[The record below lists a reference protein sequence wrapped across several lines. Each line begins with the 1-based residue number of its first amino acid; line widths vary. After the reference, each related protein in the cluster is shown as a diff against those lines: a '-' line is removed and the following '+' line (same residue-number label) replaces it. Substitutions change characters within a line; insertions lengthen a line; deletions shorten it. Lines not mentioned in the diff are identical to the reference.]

1 MPIRQPIR
9 TNYFVG
15 LDLGQKQDPTALAV
29 VEWAEYV
36 GAWDAVAF
44 EHRKETSLSLRHLE
58 RMPLGTPY
66 PEVVYRVGCTMRSRQ
81 LAGAERR
88 YLVVDGTGV
97 GPAVVDLLLLE
108 DLQAKLWPVTITS
121 GDTERYADGYYRVP
135 KRDLIVGLQV
145 LMQQCGLQIAEGMK
159 EGATLAREMAE
170 MRVKISGSGN
180 EQFGAWRS
188 GEHDDLVLAVALAC
202 WGVRK
207 VTPRVR
213 RPQVR
218 LV

>member
-1 MPIRQPIR
+1 MR
-9 TNYFVG
+9 TIYFAG

-29 VEWAEYV
+29 VEWAEYA
-36 GAWDAVAF
+36 GAWDAVAYGF
-44 EHRKETSLSLRHLE
+44 RTETSLSLRHLE
-58 RMPLGTPY
+58 RVPLGTPY

-81 LAGAERR
+81 LACAERR
-88 YLVVDGTGV
+88 HLVVDGTGV
-97 GPAVVDLLLLE
+97 GPAVVDLLHQE
-108 DLQAKLWPVTITS
+108 DLQSRLWPVTITG
-121 GDTERYADGYYRVP
+121 GDRERYADGYYRVP

-145 LMQQCGLQIAEGMK
+145 LMQQGGLQIAEGMK
-159 EGATLAREMAE
+159 EGATLVKEMAE
-170 MRVKISGSGN
+170 MRVKVSGSGK

-202 WGVRK
+202 WAVRR
-207 VTPRVR
+207 VAPRVW

>member
-1 MPIRQPIR
+1 MR
-9 TNYFVG
+9 TIYFAG
-15 LDLGQKQDPTALAV
+15 LDLGQKQDPTAMAV
-29 VEWAEYV
+29 VEWREYD

-44 EHRKETSLSLRHLE
+44 THRKETSLSLRHLE
-58 RMPLGTPY
+58 RMPLGMPY
-66 PEVVYRVGCTMRSRQ
+66 PEVVYKVGCTMRSQQ
-81 LAGAERR
+81 LAGGERR
-88 YLVVDGTGV
+88 HLVVDGTGV
-97 GPAVVDLLLLE
+97 GPAVVDLLRQE
-108 DLQAKLWPVTITS
+108 DLKSKLWAVTITG
-121 GDTERYADGYYRVP
+121 GDTERYADEYYRVP

-145 LMQQCGLQIAEGMK
+145 LMQQGGLQIAAGMK
-159 EGATLAREMAE
+159 EGSTLVREMSE

-207 VTPRVR
+207 GIPKVR
-213 RPQVR
+213 RPQSW

>member
-1 MPIRQPIR
+1 MPIRQAIR

-44 EHRKETSLSLRHLE
+44 ENRKETSLSLRHLE

-66 PEVVYRVGCTMRSRQ
+66 PEVVYRAVSTMRSRQ
-81 LAGAERR
+81 LAGGECRH
-88 YLVVDGTGV
+88 LVVDGTGV
-97 GPAVVDLLLLE
+97 GPAVVDLLRQE
-108 DLQAKLWPVTITS
+108 DLQSQLWPVTITS
-121 GDTERYADGYYRVP
+121 GDTQRYADGYYRVP

-145 LMQQCGLQIAEGMK
+145 LMQQGGLQIAEGMK
-159 EGATLAREMAE
+159 EAATLVKEMAE

-180 EQFGAWRS
+180 EQSGAWRS
-188 GEHDDLVLAVALAC
+188 GEHDDLVLAVALAY
-202 WGVRK
+202 WGVK
-207 VTPRVR
+207 KAPPRVW
-213 RPQVR
+213 RPQTW

>member
-1 MPIRQPIR
+1 MRKI
-9 TNYFVG
+9 YFVG

-29 VEWAEYV
+29 VEWLEYA
-36 GAWDAVAF
+36 GAWDGVAYEF
-44 EHRKETSLSLRHLE
+44 RKETSLSLRHLE

-66 PEVVYRVGCTMRSRQ
+66 PEVVYRVGSTMRSRQ

-88 YLVVDGTGV
+88 HLVVDGTGV
-97 GPAVVDLLLLE
+97 GPAVVDLLRQE
-108 DLQAKLWPVTITS
+108 DLQSRLWPVTITG
-121 GDTERYADGYYRVP
+121 GDTERYADEYYRVP

-145 LMQQCGLQIAEGMK
+145 LMQQGGLQIAEGMK
-159 EGATLAREMAE
+159 EGGTLMKEMAE
-170 MRVKISGSGN
+170 MRVNVTGSGH

-202 WGVRK
+202 WAVRK
-207 VTPRVR
+207 VAPKVR
-213 RPQVR
+213 RPQVQ